1 MNKKH
6 ILIRTIMIIFHWN
19 TYLYYNLFLICKKE
33 EWDAKWTAK
42 IFGAI
47 ALCFVLSSIIT
58 ILVNLFAPS
67 LVTFFSNPWTES
79 VLGLLCLVFVNW
91 YYYGRMEEIMKPIGQ
106 RFHSMDKKKQIT
118 IGIFHVFL
126 NIMVFVLLFLIT
138 QFFRHY

>member
-1 MNKKH
+1 
-6 ILIRTIMIIFHWN
+6 MIIFHWN

-67 LVTFFSNPWTES
+67 LVTFFQIHGRDPCS
-79 VLGLLCLVFVNW
+79 VCFA
-91 YYYGRMEEIMKPIGQ
+91 
-106 RFHSMDKKKQIT
+106 
-118 IGIFHVFL
+118 
-126 NIMVFVLLFLIT
+126 LFS
-138 QFFRHY
+138 

>member
-1 MNKKH
+1 
-6 ILIRTIMIIFHWN
+6 MIIFHWN

-42 IFGAI
+42 IFAAI
-47 ALCFVLSSIIT
+47 ALGFGLTSIIT

-67 LVTFFSNPWTES
+67 LVTFFSNPWTGS

-126 NIMVFVLLFLIT
+126 NIMVFVLCFLIT
-138 QFFRHY
+138 QFFKHY

>member
-1 MNKKH
+1 
-6 ILIRTIMIIFHWN
+6 MIIFHWN

-42 IFGAI
+42 IFAAI
-47 ALCFVLSSIIT
+47 ALCFGLSSIIT
-58 ILVNLFAPS
+58 LLVNLFTPS
-67 LVTFFSNPWTES
+67 LVTFFSNPWTGS

-126 NIMVFVLLFLIT
+126 NIMVFVLCFLIT
-138 QFFRHY
+138 QFFKHY